1 LKTHIDGPVCTG
13 CDKKLEQCHP
23 DLKSWFHKV
32 KAKYINVH
40 VSYGWRGPDEQQTLH
55 DQGKSDVVW
64 PDSKHN
70 VTLLDGTPI
79 SHAIDIFQIDE
90 DGSARFSLPF
100 YKLVASQIDPKEDR
114 VRWGIVLKSGSVDG
128 PHFQLI

>member
-1 LKTHIDGPVCTG
+1 M
-13 CDKKLEQCHP
+13 LEKCHP
-23 DLKSWFHKV
+23 DLKTWFHKV

-40 VSYGWRGPDEQQTLH
+40 ISYGWRGQAEQ
-55 DQGKSDVVW
+55 DQLKAEGKSDVSF

-70 VTLLDGTPI
+70 VMLLDGTPM
-79 SHAIDIFQIDE
+79 SHAIDLFQVDD
-90 DGSARFSLPF
+90 DGVARFSLPF
-100 YKLVASQIDPKEDR
+100 YKLVSSQIDPKVDR